1 MQSVIDLTPGDESY
15 IDYMANVKT
24 RWGSTFLRARDIDEF
39 VIALAAVLPR
49 DSDVIV
55 RFGKINQMD
64 IAYMLKQRD
73 YKVYVRK

>member
-1 MQSVIDLTPGDESY
+1 MQSIVDLTPGDESY
-15 IDYMANVKT
+15 IDYKANIKT

-49 DSDVIV
+49 DSDVVIQ
-55 RFGKINQMD
+55 FGEIKQMD

-73 YKVYVRK
+73 YKVYVRE